1 MLHKLPNLFKL
12 TLTLLIGGLLFTA
25 CDDDSSGPINKLNVS
40 ETIQAEDNLSS
51 ANTLLS
57 DYDLADTLAQDRP
70 FTVFVPTDA
79 AIEKE
84 DLDGLTE
91 EEIKAILKYH
101 IVPENLTF
109 EELKEVETLET
120 LQGASLQFSTED
132 DTVIVN
138 DGQAMI
144 TEPGLDASN
153 GTVFK
158 VDTVLTAG
166 EE

>member
-12 TLTLLIGGLLFTA
+12 TFSLLIGGLLFTA
-25 CDDDSSGPINKLNVS
+25 CDDDSSGPVNTLNVS

-51 ANTLLS
+51 ANTLLT
-57 DYDLADTLAQDRP
+57 DYDLADTLAQDQP
-70 FTVFVPTDA
+70 VTVFAPTDA

-91 EEIKAILKYH
+91 EEIKAVLKYH

-109 EELKEVETLET
+109 EELKEAETLET
-120 LQGASLQFSTED
+120 LQGTSLQFSTEN
-132 DTVIVN
+132 DTISVN
-138 DGQAMI
+138 GGQAII
-144 TEPGLDASN
+144 TEAGLEASN

-158 VDTVLTAG
+158 VDTVLTVPAD
-166 EE
+166 